1 MIQVVLPYHLRSL
14 ARVEGNVEVDVEDA
28 VTLGSVLDAIET
40 KYPML
45 RGTIRDHTTKKR
57 RDFLRYFACEKDFSH
72 DSLDMPL
79 PEEVVSGKEPF
90 IVLGAIAGG

>member
-14 ARVEGNVEVDVEDA
+14 ARVEGNVEVEVEGA

-57 RDFLRYFACEKDFSH
+57 RDFLRYFACGKDFSH
-72 DSLDMPL
+72 DSLDTPL